1 MHDSSIHDE
10 SLINLS
16 VGYIRLCD
24 GCSRI
29 SSSIPIQIPMGNS
42 KISHM
47 GFLDLRCFKSPSN
60 FVSSDE
66 IVGTEVLWA
75 MARYLIVLTGS
86 VK

>member
-1 MHDSSIHDE
+1 MRDSSIHDE

-29 SSSIPIQIPMGNS
+29 SFPIQIPMGNS

-47 GFLDLRCFKSPSN
+47 GFLDLRFFKFASN
-60 FVSSDE
+60 FASPDE

-75 MARYLIVLTGS
+75 MARYLMVLTGS